1 MKLIFNHF
9 ASNGFSGMASAS
21 IPGEKPASQLDR
33 PSYFAI
39 QAGFY
44 LRQSNTPS
52 QLPSQLSMPIQGTD
66 LTVHVNFII
75 EQEVPGTDRTVVNS
89 WPDQS
94 VYRPEFVRMLANML
108 VFSEVEL
115 PEF

>member
-9 ASNGFSGMASAS
+9 ASNGFNGMASAS

-44 LRQSNTPS
+44 LRPSNSPS
-52 QLPSQLSMPIQGTD
+52 QLPSQLAMPIPGTD

-75 EQEVPGTDRTVVNS
+75 EQEVPGTDRSVVNS
-89 WPDQS
+89 WPEQNI
-94 VYRPEFVRMLANML
+94 YRAAFARMLANML
-108 VFSEVEL
+108 VFSEVKL

>member
-9 ASNGFSGMASAS
+9 ASNGFNGMASAS
-21 IPGEKPASQLDR
+21 IPGKAPFSQLDR

-44 LRQSNTPS
+44 LRPTQSPS
-52 QLPSQLSMPIQGTD
+52 QLPSQLAMPVPGTN

-75 EQEVPGTDRTVVNS
+75 EQEVPGSDRSVVNA
-89 WPDQS
+89 WPDQNT
-94 VYRPEFVRMLANML
+94 YRTAFAQMLANML
-108 VFSEVEL
+108 VFNEVEL